1 MRKSYFA
8 QFSRKF
14 WFLRISLFP
23 AIPDNN
29 LIIVHMNKIQQLWKN
44 SPHCTKKI
52 QFSFVIFESY
62 KHVFM
67 RKIME
72 NLWLILYSCVI
83 SCKNDFFRMNA
94 QFCAK
99 LVMNWY
105 RIDAKYRAKKIISC
119 KNTKSLGKGIYC
131 FVEEPSDG
139 QKPP

>member
-1 MRKSYFA
+1 MRQSYFA

-83 SCKNDFFRMNA
+83 SCKKWFFSNESA
-94 QFCAK
+94 LSCKTGYALIQ
-99 LVMNWY
+99 NWCE
-105 RIDAKYRAKKIISC
+105 ISC
-119 KNTKSLGKGIYC
+119 KNMKSLGKGIYC